1 MNKKKNIGCSLLIL
15 LAILSISG
23 VYYFK
28 KEKKKD
34 NKIKSNKSLAI
45 IINSSGT
52 ETSSD
57 SIPIGSYILNKE
69 KTYCENNGKVI
80 SYDNEKGSVS
90 FSFIGSDKCHLY
102 FDYNDTT
109 SPVFKNVTYLNNTF
123 NATLYDDSKVV
134 GYQITNS
141 FNEPTSYIDVTDNK
155 LSLTLQDN
163 KNYYIWIKDASNN
176 VKYYYQNTSTSKTSL
191 KNYIVNRYTNQNE
204 IKERTNFKEVYQDKN
219 DSLFK
224 TTESTDNKTVYYYA
238 GDTQNNWVKF
248 GNYTN
253 DWYGC
258 QNADDSR
265 YYSSIK
271 CTSDQNEL
279 IHIPINSD
287 IYWRI
292 VRTTED
298 DGIKLLY
305 AGTSPGDL
313 NNIIADNII
322 YNPYNVYLTN
332 QEYVIANGYG
342 GSGEQPNS
350 KAAYYG
356 FAFPN
361 ENASIYINAYKV
373 NDEYQLLPNKILNI
387 WYNNSLKNTLIEKYN
402 TSFCNE
408 VELNN
413 GVDYLAKYRIELNS
427 SSIPTLT
434 CSDEGIIQSYIGL
447 ISADELVFA
456 GGSRQNTLN
465 IKTYFYI
472 NSKSENYKNSWWTM
486 TPAETDGIE
495 HYVYFVQQASTR
507 GMIEYYGTNQALGIR
522 PVLYLAS
529 CANYSSG
536 DGSPDSPYEI
546 DLSSC
551 S

>member
-1 MNKKKNIGCSLLIL
+1 MNKKKIIGCSLLIL

-176 VKYYYQNTSTSKTSL
+176 VKYYYQNTSTSKISL

-248 GNYTN
+248 GKNSLWFACAHSV
-253 DWYGC
+253 D
-258 QNADDSR
+258 
-265 YYSSIK
+265 
-271 CTSDQNEL
+271 TSDSIVYQVYQFYFNDTGCDDGDKVL
-279 IHIPINSD
+279 STSFNTFSN

-292 VRTTED
+292 IRSDED
-298 DGIKLLY
+298 GNLRLLY
-305 AGTSPGDL
+305 NGLSPNSGDT
-313 NNIIADNII
+313 IIASSPFDYVDRATWINHYTDGYLSSYTRDIVDSWYEFNLKNDYEKFLNTNSEYCVSTNHSYDEYSYEYTILSNGEATYKCDTSQSDFKNISSSHGIMNATEATFAGLLLDENSSDQYKI
-322 YNPYNVYLTN
+322 YFNLNKYSEPMILQSKWVLASSAFELY
-332 QEYVIANGYG
+332 NGY
-342 GSGEQPNS
+342 
-350 KAAYYG
+350 
-356 FAFPN
+356 N
-361 ENASIYINAYKV
+361 ERYI
-373 NDEYQLLPNKILNI
+373 
-387 WYNNSLKNTLIEKYN
+387 
-402 TSFCNE
+402 F
-408 VELNN
+408 
-413 GVDYLAKYRIELNS
+413 
-427 SSIPTLT
+427 
-434 CSDEGIIQSYIGL
+434 YIGGYK
-447 ISADELVFA
+447 EY
-456 GGSRQNTLN
+456 GSLR
-465 IKTYFYI
+465 Y
-472 NSKSENYKNSWWTM
+472 
-486 TPAETDGIE
+486 GV
-495 HYVYFVQQASTR
+495 HYDLY
-507 GMIEYYGTNQALGIR
+507 GIR
-522 PVLYLAS
+522 PVISLAS